1 MGTPTVGS
9 SDPGRYDVIVVGGSF
24 AGLSA
29 ALQVARAR
37 RRVLVVDAGNPRNRF
52 AAHSHGFLGQDGRA
66 PTAIVSTAREQVLAY
81 PTAAFVRDEAIDAT
95 SSENG
100 FALRLASDASVHGSR
115 LVLATGMEDEL
126 PPLAGLAERWGRTVL
141 HCPYCHGYEV
151 AGGTLGVLATL
162 PGSVHQALL
171 VADWGDVVLFAD
183 AAFGLDDGQRAAL
196 AARGVRIEPVPV
208 RSMATDADAHE
219 VVHLADGSSV
229 QVSALF
235 VATRTR
241 QASPLPGLLGCAF
254 DDGPQGP
261 VIRVDERQ
269 TTTVAGVYA
278 AGDAASV
285 VSNATLASAAGV
297 LAGVSAHQSLAIPG

>member
-37 RRVLVVDAGNPRNRF
+37 RRVLVVDAGKPRNRF

-66 PTAIVSTAREQVLAY
+66 PTVIMSTAREQVLVY

-95 SSENG
+95 SSGDG
-100 FALRLASDASVHGSR
+100 FALRLVSGASVHGSR

-126 PPLAGLAERWGRTVL
+126 PPLPGLAERWGRTVL

-151 AGGTLGVLATL
+151 AGGTLGVLATM

-183 AAFGLDDGQRAAL
+183 EAFVLDDAQRTAL
-196 AARGVRIEPVPV
+196 AVRGVRIEPVPV
-208 RSMATDADAHE
+208 RAMATAADGRE
-219 VVHLADGSSV
+219 TMHLADGREV
-229 QVSALF
+229 ALAALF
-235 VATRTR
+235 IATRTR
-241 QASPLPGLLGCAF
+241 PASDLAERLGCAF

-261 VIRVDERQ
+261 VLRVDAKQ
-269 TTTVAGVYA
+269 TTTVPGVFA
-278 AGDAASV
+278 AGDAANPM
-285 VSNATLASAAGV
+285 SNATLASATGV
-297 LAGVSAHQSLAIPG
+297 LAGVSAHQSLAIPA